1 MNAMMKRTDRASQPA
16 FCHLYLQLDCT
27 LRDTAAKQGIT
38 CVKDGFL
45 FIWYIYRTSEQYQC
59 CGWQAVV
66 PDKRTKC
73 YCCDIDRFRS
83 INTLHASGVP
93 NLQRYSRLTLV
104 TNPPGVLT
112 CTPEPWR
119 CVCACVCGCICVCM
133 PLCVCACPHVR
144 WVFMAVHCEFISDWP
159 SQIKAWEEEQMDA
172 PLEIDQIRIDPSPF
186 QLVERTSLHK
196 VRRWGSSTSELQSR
210 GAAQSAALEPC

>member
-119 CVCACVCGCICVCM
+119 CVCLRLWVYLCVHAFVCVCM
-133 PLCVCACPHVR
+133 STRAMSIYGGSL
-144 WVFMAVHCEFISDWP
+144 WVHLWLAV
-159 SQIKAWEEEQMDA
+159 A
-172 PLEIDQIRIDPSPF
+172 DQS
-186 QLVERTSLHK
+186 V
-196 VRRWGSSTSELQSR
+196 GR
-210 GAAQSAALEPC
+210 GADGRALRDRSDPHRPLALPAGGEDVAA